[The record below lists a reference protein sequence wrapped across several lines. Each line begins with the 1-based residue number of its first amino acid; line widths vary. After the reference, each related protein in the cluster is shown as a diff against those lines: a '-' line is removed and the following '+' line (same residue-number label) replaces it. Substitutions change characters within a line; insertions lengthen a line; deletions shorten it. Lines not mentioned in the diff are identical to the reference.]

1 MYFYRYVGT
10 DWQSDTTYE
19 SIEEARANF
28 HSVVEDVI
36 FDFGE
41 CYEEDLELVS
51 PDRYNNL
58 ICVD

>member
-10 DWQSDTTYE
+10 DWQSDTTYA

-28 HSVVEDVI
+28 YSVVEDII

-41 CYEEDLELVS
+41 CHEEDLELVF